1 MKFSIKLPEK
11 FSFRT
16 RLFVVMIIML
26 FVAGLLILGTT
37 SIQYESQR
45 ENYHLGRLDRKEA
58 QIQRHI
64 NHLVTKNDLYEKH
77 DSVWQKFNSEFEQI
91 NRIHN
96 IMYSLFSL
104 DGTPL
109 FVYHSPLEVIA
120 NNYLLDSLLLQ
131 RILKSETGNY
141 LERYNSDIDK
151 FHASY
156 SVLND
161 EFGKSYGILF
171 FPYFEDTSFSEN
183 ELNSFL
189 QNLYQIYIF
198 LLFAVIF
205 IAYFLSKYVTRSLE
219 IIRIRMAET
228 GLDKKNEKIYL
239 KNATREID
247 SLVNSYNTMIDEL
260 SVNAAK
266 LVKTQREEA
275 WQEMAKQVAHEI
287 KNPLTPMRLTIQS
300 FQHKYDSNDPDN
312 DERIS
317 NFSDLLIQQIDTMSD
332 VAEAFSNFASLPKL
346 NLKECDIVDVTSRAI
361 KIFQQEHIIFSS
373 NHAQIFHKLDKAQ
386 WIRVITNLIQ
396 NSLQSIS
403 KNKTP
408 QIGIQL
414 IKEPGEILLIISDNG
429 KGISPSLTGKI
440 FEPKFTTK
448 NSGMGLGLGIIKNII
463 ESHNGNISF
472 VSKQEKGTTFT
483 IRLPQ

>member
-1 MKFSIKLPEK
+1 M
-11 FSFRT
+11 
-16 RLFVVMIIML
+16 
-26 FVAGLLILGTT
+26 
-37 SIQYESQR
+37 
-45 ENYHLGRLDRKEA
+45 
-58 QIQRHI
+58 
-64 NHLVTKNDLYEKH
+64 
-77 DSVWQKFNSEFEQI
+77 
-91 NRIHN
+91 
-96 IMYSLFSL
+96 
-104 DGTPL
+104 
-109 FVYHSPLEVIA
+109 
-120 NNYLLDSLLLQ
+120 
-131 RILKSETGNY
+131 
-141 LERYNSDIDK
+141 
-151 FHASY
+151 
-156 SVLND
+156 
-161 EFGKSYGILF
+161 
-171 FPYFEDTSFSEN
+171 
-183 ELNSFL
+183 
-189 QNLYQIYIF
+189 
-198 LLFAVIF
+198 
-205 IAYFLSKYVTRSLE
+205 SKYVTRSLE
-219 IIRIRMAET
+219 IIRVRMAET

-300 FQHKYDSNDPDN
+300 FQHKYDSNDSDN
-312 DERIS
+312 KEKVS

-346 NLKECDIVDVTSRAI
+346 NLKECDIVDVTSKAI
-361 KIFQQEHIIFSS
+361 KIFQQEYIIFSS
-373 NHAQIFHKLDKAQ
+373 NHAQIFYKLDKAQ

-403 KNKTP
+403 KKKTP

-414 IKEPGEILLIISDNG
+414 INEPGEIILIISDNG
-429 KGISPSLTGKI
+429 KGISPSLTDKI

-448 NSGMGLGLGIIKNII
+448 NSGMGLGLGIVKNII
-463 ESHNGNISF
+463 ESHNGTISF

>member
-1 MKFSIKLPEK
+1 MKFPIKLPEK

-16 RLFVVMIIML
+16 RLFAVMIIML
-26 FVAGLLILGTT
+26 FVAGILILGAT

-96 IMYSLFSL
+96 IRYSLFSL

-205 IAYFLSKYVTRSLE
+205 IAYFLSKYV
-219 IIRIRMAET
+219 
-228 GLDKKNEKIYL
+228 
-239 KNATREID
+239 REID

-260 SVNAAK
+260 SENAAK
-266 LVKTQREEA
+266 LAKTQREEA

-312 DERIS
+312 EEMIS

-346 NLKECDIVDVTSRAI
+346 NLKECDIVDVTSKAI

-448 NSGMGLGLGIIKNII
+448 NSGMGLGLGIVKNII
-463 ESHNGNISF
+463 ESHNGTISF

>member
-1 MKFSIKLPEK
+1 MKFLIKLPEK

-16 RLFVVMIIML
+16 RLFAVMIIML
-26 FVAGLLILGTT
+26 FVAGILILGTT

-58 QIQRHI
+58 QIQQHI

-141 LERYNSDIDK
+141 LERYNLDIDK

-219 IIRIRMAET
+219 IIRVRMAET

-260 SVNAAK
+260 SENAAK

-346 NLKECDIVDVTSRAI
+346 NLKECDIVDVTSKAI

-463 ESHNGNISF
+463 ESHNGTISF

>member
-1 MKFSIKLPEK
+1 M
-11 FSFRT
+11 
-16 RLFVVMIIML
+16 
-26 FVAGLLILGTT
+26 
-37 SIQYESQR
+37 
-45 ENYHLGRLDRKEA
+45 DRKEA

-77 DSVWQKFNSEFEQI
+77 DSVWQKFNYEFEQI

-141 LERYNSDIDK
+141 LERYNLDIDK

-219 IIRIRMAET
+219 IIRVRMAET

-260 SVNAAK
+260 SENAAK

-346 NLKECDIVDVTSRAI
+346 NLKECDIVDVTSKAI

-448 NSGMGLGLGIIKNII
+448 NSGMGLGLGIVKNII
-463 ESHNGNISF
+463 ESHNGTISF